1 MANISRRAFLR
12 GTVAVGAGAMLL
24 RFSDGSYRIVLGAS
38 GPASYKLRI
47 IHTNDHHARIEP
59 ANVTIQSSPTS
70 VTRNFGG
77 VARRK
82 TLFDAI
88 RSTNSGNDGL
98 LFLDAG
104 DVFQGT
110 LYFNQYKGYADL
122 EFYRQLGY
130 DALTIGNHEFDN
142 GDQDLAAF
150 IAGATTGTYQTPP
163 ATPAGLPSAL
173 PGANIPVLSANITVS
188 GGPLQGA
195 NIQPRIIKTVGG
207 KKIGIFGLTTPE
219 TPILSS
225 PSPNVSFGTDL
236 VAIAQAQIDALRTD
250 GCEIVIG
257 LTHIGY
263 TVDLDLASKLYG
275 LNIIVG
281 GHSHTPLLPGSA
293 AGIPLGVTA
302 ADVYP
307 KVVTGKDGKDVIV
320 VTDWEWGKWIGDIT
334 FGFNASGELVSAES
348 PGTVTPVW
356 ADGLGSRAKLANE
369 GDPIA
374 ADAAFQSRITDTY
387 KPPIAALQATKIGAT
402 AVKLNGDRADVR
414 TRETNLGDLISDVLR
429 ERLIQAT
436 DNPPGVPIV
445 AINNGGGIR
454 ASINVGDI
462 TVGNVLEVLPFGNT
476 LARVDLTGA
485 QLLAALENGVSQVE
499 SSAGRFPQVA
509 GIRFIWS
516 RISKAGSRVR
526 KVWILVGETYE
537 ALDLTKTYR
546 VATNNF
552 MLTGGDGYSSFTQG
566 TNKLDSG
573 LIQADLVQ
581 AAITARSESGAK
593 PLTQGLDGR
602 IQEVRVLVPIVQ
614 RAAAA
619 TLAGLLGR

>member
-1 MANISRRAFLR
+1 MAKISRRAFLR

-59 ANVTIQSSPTS
+59 ANVTIQSSPSS

-82 TLFDAI
+82 TLFDNI

-142 GDQDLAAF
+142 GDQDLASF
-150 IAGATTGTYQTPP
+150 IAGATAGTYPNPP
-163 ATPAGLPSAL
+163 SGLPGTL
-173 PGANIPVLSANITVS
+173 PGSNIPVLSANITVS

-195 NIQPRIIKTVGG
+195 NIQPRIIKTVGS

-225 PSPNVSFGTDL
+225 PSPNVSFGSDL
-236 VAIAQAQIDALRTD
+236 VAIAQAQIDALRTA

-275 LNIIVG
+275 LNVIVG

-293 AGIPLGVTA
+293 AGIPLGVSA

-356 ADGLGSRAKLANE
+356 ADGLGTRAKLPNE
-369 GDPIA
+369 GDPIT
-374 ADAAFQSRITDTY
+374 ADTAFQTRITDVY
-387 KPPIAALQATKIGAT
+387 QPPIKALQQTKIGAT
-402 AVKLNGDRADVR
+402 AIKLNGDRADVR
-414 TRETNLGDLISDVLR
+414 TRETNLGDLIADAMR
-429 ERLIQAT
+429 ERLQKAT
-436 DNPPGVPIV
+436 DNPAGLPIV
-445 AINNGGGIR
+445 AIANGGGIR
-454 ASINVGDI
+454 ASINAGDV

-499 SSAGRFPQVA
+499 STAGRFPQVA
-509 GIRFIWS
+509 GLRFIWS
-516 RISKAGSRVR
+516 RLNKAGSRVR
-526 KVWILVGETYE
+526 KVWILVGSTYE
-537 ALDLTKTYR
+537 ELDPSKTYR

-552 MLTGGDGYSSFTQG
+552 MLTGGDGYTAFTQG

-573 LIQADLVQ
+573 LILADVVQ
-581 AAITARSESGAK
+581 AVITARSENGTK
-593 PLTQGLDGR
+593 PLTQDIDGR
-602 IQEVRVLVPIVQ
+602 IQEMRVRVLMPMVQ
-614 RAAAA
+614 RAAAV
-619 TLAGLLGR
+619 TLAGLLGS